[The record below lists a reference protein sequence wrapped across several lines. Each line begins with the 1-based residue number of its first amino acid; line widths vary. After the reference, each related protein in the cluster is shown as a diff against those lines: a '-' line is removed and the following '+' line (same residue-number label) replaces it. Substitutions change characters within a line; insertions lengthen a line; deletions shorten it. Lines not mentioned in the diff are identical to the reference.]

1 MISAVTGWANV
12 TEHLNENILS
22 DALSTILTKHPNVQF
37 AFYTRTADTVQLFFL
52 KLMGGMIPDGMS
64 DTDALSL
71 WNRHNL
77 VSAFRFSQWDYGKRA
92 SGSTC
97 RGKNIDIFRH
107 RNRILKRNEHG
118 DLHILKGAVCTFVCV
133 CRQIWRLCSR
143 NTPTFAPSWRQMM
156 VTVPPPLIAHWKRR
170 VSKYGSKRFCYE
182 AQTMLQAHQPT
193 GQHPLLWTL
202 VLSARSL
209 AYKAAMQ

>member
-1 MISAVTGWANV
+1 VVHRGVDGMISAVTGWANV

-77 VSAFRFSQWDYGKRA
+77 VSAFRFSQ
-92 SGSTC
+92 
-97 RGKNIDIFRH
+97 
-107 RNRILKRNEHG
+107 
-118 DLHILKGAVCTFVCV
+118 
-133 CRQIWRLCSR
+133 
-143 NTPTFAPSWRQMM
+143 
-156 VTVPPPLIAHWKRR
+156 
-170 VSKYGSKRFCYE
+170 
-182 AQTMLQAHQPT
+182 
-193 GQHPLLWTL
+193 
-202 VLSARSL
+202 
-209 AYKAAMQ
+209 